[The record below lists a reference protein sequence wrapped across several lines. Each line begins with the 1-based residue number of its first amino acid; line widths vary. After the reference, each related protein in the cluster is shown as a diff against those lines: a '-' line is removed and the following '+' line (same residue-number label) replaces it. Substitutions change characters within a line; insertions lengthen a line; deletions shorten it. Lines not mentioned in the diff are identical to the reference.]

1 MITRELVE
9 KFADAQKIIQSIYP
23 SLISFYAMC
32 EKRERKG
39 ITMRLDTRTGRCP
52 VIEYNSEFI
61 AVITKEVLAAL
72 ISVELIRLLLHHP
85 TGRLLLPTE
94 VCYQASNIICT
105 RKEILNW
112 NIAQY
117 TQDHFPTVDD
127 IEKEPG
133 FNVAEDMYLERVF
146 SILMNRIER
155 NSQDKQQRPKDKKGK
170 KTQQSD
176 DAEES
181 IGQSQDKPK
190 NGTDKQKF
198 RGDKES
204 EDADNAKEDKN
215 ADKKTDK
222 QQKDADKKKQG
233 DKSDEK
239 DGTDKDSESDDGENA
254 ETDEDVANG
263 ESDASTSG
271 KSKKNSKKSKQKG
284 DNPSDNDEDD
294 GDEDAQDESDEDGE
308 SNEDGDGDSTGKNK
322 SSKGKSGG
330 KSKGKS
336 NDEQPLDDDMQPSD
350 GNDQHSSGNNQQ
362 ANDDD
367 EMSHF
372 DDMEQALDKH
382 FSRKNMKKNTE
393 SWGENG
399 IIDQKVTN
407 QLQREKSNLKSWG
420 TMPADLKEMIDRAN
434 MIKMDPRAILKRFAR
449 SVFSTIPFFT
459 RRKPSKKDTNQEW
472 IGYMQGKTYQQRA
485 RVLFAID
492 SSGSMEEDQLQKAVA
507 FVMSAIKHAEVYFCW
522 WDCNCTTFTRLRMP
536 KPSVELTG
544 GGGTNPQCVLDY
556 AKTQKMRFDGVV
568 FITDCYF
575 HWPKPETKEHIFIL
589 RTDDATKA
597 PDWCKWVLSFK
608 DIEHR

>member
-522 WDCNCTTFTRLRMP
+522 WDCNCTPFTRLRMP